1 MMLVKSFE
9 KNAVSNH
16 RRSEPVVLSRDVAV
30 GT

>member
-1 MMLVKSFE
+1 MMLVISFE

-16 RRSEPVVLSRDVAV
+16 QRSEPVVPSRDVAV